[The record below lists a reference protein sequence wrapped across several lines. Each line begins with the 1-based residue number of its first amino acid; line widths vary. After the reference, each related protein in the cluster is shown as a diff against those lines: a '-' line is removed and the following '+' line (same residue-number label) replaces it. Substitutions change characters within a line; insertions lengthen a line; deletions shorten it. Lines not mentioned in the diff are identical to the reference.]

1 MQVVSGSASTKIV
14 TITNTW
20 LSLPKVRSFDVIAL
34 RPATNSMTINVNSG
48 MISGY
53 QKWDGNTISYN
64 SSSSNT
70 KKVLVL
76 LGMVES
82 EFQ

>member
-1 MQVVSGSASTKIV
+1 M
-14 TITNTW
+14 
-20 LSLPKVRSFDVIAL
+20 

-64 SSSSNT
+64 STSSNT
-70 KKVLVL
+70 KKSSSFTGNGGIGISMNVVDAVSSSLECSMTVYFVC
-76 LGMVES
+76 GS
-82 EFQ
+82 STFNIAGQ